1 MNYIRHT
8 IVPVD
13 PDKKDEMLSHLS
25 GQLDAFK
32 STQGLVGIRVVD
44 AEETEN
50 RIIVTAVYENK
61 AAADVAATKATAIR
75 DGVAAFVTG
84 PPLVREGEIAW
95 RYVVEGKENFVLP
108 GYARYIAS
116 GYEPSKFDAMIAYA
130 ESQIDVY
137 KSIEGFRRIFVVPV
151 SGSEGHPLF
160 QQSIPSPDNR
170 MIVTAVY
177 DNRDA
182 AVAASEKANTF
193 WAGMTEFLTD
203 EPRITEGDFVYGFS
217 FRR

>member
-13 PDKKDEMLSHLS
+13 PGKNDEMLSHLT
-25 GQLDAFK
+25 GQLDTFK

-44 AEETEN
+44 AVEAEN

-61 AAADVAATKATAIR
+61 AAADAAATKAMAIR
-75 DGVAAFVTG
+75 DGAAAFVTG

-95 RYVVEGKENFVLP
+95 QYVAEGKENSVLP
-108 GYARYIAS
+108 GYARYIAA
-116 GYEPSKFDAMIAYA
+116 GYNPSKFDAMVAYA
-130 ESQIDVY
+130 ESQIEVY
-137 KSIEGFRRIFVVPV
+137 KSIEGLRRIFVVPV

-170 MIVTAVY
+170 MFVTAVY
-177 DNRDA
+177 DNRET
-182 AVAASEKANTF
+182 AVAAREKVNTF

-203 EPRITEGDFVYGFS
+203 ELRIMEGDFVYGFS
-217 FRR
+217 FRH